1 MPCYYDV
8 VRETTTNGSAN
19 TRSPHLLFL
28 TGANIRAKIVG
39 LYGSCQSGT
48 AGGATLF
55 GETASTAGSGGT
67 TYTAGPR
74 NALYPAATTVVTT
87 DATTITTGTTLKSRC
102 FAGLAQT
109 GGMGGWVA
117 LEPDHAI
124 LLRPSGG
131 ANGNFEVASKANGTS
146 ITVRAQVEF
155 SEE

>member
-1 MPCYYDV
+1 MYYDV
-8 VRETTTNGSAN
+8 IRETTTNGTAN
-19 TRSPHLLFL
+19 TRSSHLLFL
-28 TGANIRAKIVG
+28 TGANVRARIVG

-67 TYTAGPR
+67 TYVAGPR
-74 NALYPAATTVVTT
+74 NPTYPAATTVVTT
-87 DATTITTGTTLKSRC
+87 DATAITAGTTLKQRC

-117 LEPDHAI
+117 LEPDHAVA
-124 LLRPSGG
+124 LRPSGG
-131 ANGNFEVASKANGTS
+131 ANGNFEVSSKANGTS